1 MIGLDTN
8 VLVRFLVKDN
18 DAQTRRAVALVK
30 HALDENE
37 ALYVSDVVLCELV
50 WVLETSYSVGREEI
64 AANMAKLLRARQLA
78 FRDADMSARALDAYQ
93 AGRGDFADYVI
104 REDAR
109 AAGADTI
116 ATFDKALL
124 KDQGFRL
131 P

>member
-18 DAQTRRAVALVK
+18 DVQTRRAVALVK
-30 HALDENE
+30 RAVDENE

-50 WVLETSYSVGREEI
+50 WVLESSYGVGRDEI
-64 AANMAKLLRARQLA
+64 AAHVAKLLRARQLA
-78 FRDADMSARALDAYQ
+78 FRDADMLARALDAYQ
-93 AGRGDFADYVI
+93 TGRGDFADYVI
-104 REDAR
+104 RGDAL
-109 AAGADTI
+109 AAGADSV

-124 KDQGFRL
+124 RDKGFRL

>member
-8 VLVRFLVKDN
+8 VLVRFLVQDD

-30 HALDENE
+30 YALDENE

-50 WVLETSYSVGREEI
+50 WVLETSYAVGRDEI

-78 FRDADMSARALDAYQ
+78 FRDADMLSRALEAYQ

-109 AAGADTI
+109 VAGADAV

>member
-8 VLVRFLVKDN
+8 VLVRFLVKDYN
-18 DAQTRRAVALVK
+18 VQTRRAVALVK
-30 HALDENE
+30 RALDENQ

-50 WVLETSYSVGREEI
+50 WVLETSYRVGRDEI
-64 AANMAKLLRARQLA
+64 AGNLAKLLRARQLA
-78 FRDADMSARALDAYQ
+78 FRDADMLARALGAYQ
-93 AGRGDFADYVI
+93 VGRGDFADYVI

-109 AAGADTI
+109 TAGSDAV

-124 KDQGFRL
+124 KDKGFRL